1 MKKSGVEKVHHRT
14 VKNCHYC
21 GNYIAINNNFND
33 HIERCAGTEGIEYS
47 FDNSKIISFQDNF
60 NFTFTVYFYFETT
73 TGDDQTGDSRMYLIN
88 YFHMYTFYLSL
99 NFEKLVVLRSFQ
111 QSPKEL
117 SSLNHI
123 TNDQIQFSDRT
134 TYDQLKDT
142 FCNVFDRERPTTMT
156 KLFSVKLKV
165 SIDLLKKWFESRINR
180 NFLEL
185 GYI

>member
-1 MKKSGVEKVHHRT
+1 
-14 VKNCHYC
+14 
-21 GNYIAINNNFND
+21 
-33 HIERCAGTEGIEYS
+33 
-47 FDNSKIISFQDNF
+47 
-60 NFTFTVYFYFETT
+60 
-73 TGDDQTGDSRMYLIN
+73 MYLIN